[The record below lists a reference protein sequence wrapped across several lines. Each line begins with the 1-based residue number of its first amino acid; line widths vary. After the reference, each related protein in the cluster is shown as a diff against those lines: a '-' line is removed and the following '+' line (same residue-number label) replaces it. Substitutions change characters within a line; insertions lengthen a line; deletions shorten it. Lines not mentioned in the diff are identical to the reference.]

1 MLKYQELINKMTLEE
16 KASLLSGKDFWQ
28 TRDIKK
34 YGIPSMFLADGP
46 HGIRKQMAD
55 ADHLGLNPSYEATS
69 FPTSVSMANT
79 FDVDLIQRVGI
90 ALGKEATGQRVS
102 VLLGPGTNIKRDPR
116 CGRNFEYFS
125 EDPYLAGMMTAAHI
139 SGVQQSGVSACAKH
153 FAVNNQEFRRLVID
167 AVVDERALR
176 EIYLQPFEIA
186 VKQGNTKTIM
196 SAYNKVNGQ
205 YANENEYIL
214 NKVLREDWNYEG
226 LVVTDWG
233 GNNDRVLA
241 MKCNSDLE
249 MPTTA
254 SETNYDVVRA
264 VESGDLDEAQLDKV
278 VDRILTIIFD
288 TEKAF
293 ENVEEVDFNAHH
305 QLAREVLESAAVLLE
320 NDGVLPLTGNEKVC
334 IIGDFAD
341 KPRIQGGGSSTVN
354 PTSIDKTT
362 DFISQH
368 TINYVGYE
376 QGFKRYG
383 KKSSKLVKKAVELA
397 NKSDV
402 ILLYLGL
409 DEISEVEGIDRKD
422 LKFPENQINLIEEL
436 KKTGKKIVLI
446 LTSGSTIE
454 LDFIENANAVIHGYL
469 PGQAGMSGLLNL
481 VYGKVNPSGRLS
493 ESIAYKLED
502 YPATPYFL
510 KDDNIAEYRES
521 IFVGYRYFNTRGVK
535 VRYPFGYGLSYT
547 KFSKEVVKLDD
558 TGITVR
564 IKNVGKHPG
573 KDVIQMY
580 IGKKDSDIFR
590 ASKELK
596 GFVKVHLEVDEEKE
610 VKIPFDDYSFRYFD
624 ISTSKFEVEG
634 GDYQIY
640 LGNSVEDIYY
650 EGSLI
655 VEGSNI
661 KPYELDQLVNYFK
674 ADVHNITDL
683 EFSELL
689 RREIPKVEKART
701 KRGKIIVDLETT
713 VADLREARGWTG
725 RFLSFAVRNGSK
737 FLMKIGK
744 KTLGLTLIMG
754 VYNQPMRT
762 LSRMTGGMIDMKQLN
777 GLIIMFNGKFFKGLR
792 AFMKAGKQKKKL
804 LKYEKER
811 VKKTEVTT

>member
-1 MLKYQELINKMTLEE
+1 
-16 KASLLSGKDFWQ
+16 
-28 TRDIKK
+28 
-34 YGIPSMFLADGP
+34 
-46 HGIRKQMAD
+46 
-55 ADHLGLNPSYEATS
+55 
-69 FPTSVSMANT
+69 
-79 FDVDLIQRVGI
+79 
-90 ALGKEATGQRVS
+90 
-102 VLLGPGTNIKRDPR
+102 
-116 CGRNFEYFS
+116 
-125 EDPYLAGMMTAAHI
+125 
-139 SGVQQSGVSACAKH
+139 
-153 FAVNNQEFRRLVID
+153 
-167 AVVDERALR
+167 
-176 EIYLQPFEIA
+176 
-186 VKQGNTKTIM
+186 
-196 SAYNKVNGQ
+196 
-205 YANENEYIL
+205 
-214 NKVLREDWNYEG
+214 
-226 LVVTDWG
+226 
-233 GNNDRVLA
+233 
-241 MKCNSDLE
+241 
-249 MPTTA
+249 
-254 SETNYDVVRA
+254 
-264 VESGDLDEAQLDKV
+264 
-278 VDRILTIIFD
+278 
-288 TEKAF
+288 
-293 ENVEEVDFNAHH
+293 
-305 QLAREVLESAAVLLE
+305 
-320 NDGVLPLTGNEKVC
+320 
-334 IIGDFAD
+334 
-341 KPRIQGGGSSTVN
+341 
-354 PTSIDKTT
+354 
-362 DFISQH
+362 
-368 TINYVGYE
+368 
-376 QGFKRYG
+376 FKRYG

-422 LKFPENQINLIEEL
+422 LKFPENQINLVEEL

-446 LTSGSTIE
+446 LTSGSTTE

-493 ESIAYKLED
+493 ESIAYKLDD

-564 IKNVGKHPG
+564 IKNIGKHPG

-624 ISTSKFEVEG
+624 ISTSEFEVEG
-634 GDYQIY
+634 GEYQIY

-811 VKKTEVTT
+811 VKKT